1 MNDDA
6 QILIARLLTHQTLR
20 RDDKLV
26 KRVLSDELFRAE
38 IDTRLLATGLK
49 LLDNVYA
56 DHVTLALTRAIEPKI
71 FGARDVWQNNNFG
84 LSRDGVALLVV
95 LWAQII
101 LPKRERQ
108 ETHQHAE
115 DDQNDMFGVEKP
127 LPRAEDTSIGIA
139 YKALLADFGDKL
151 GKKTRLDMNLGILA
165 KLGFIERRGDV
176 IVEGPL
182 LDLMMD
188 TDLLKERIINGALAD
203 VFKRAPAQI
212 IPVPRRAPPAA
223 ADATVAAEE
232 PADAADAEVPAFD
245 APAFDVPAFD
255 VPAAIHREVL
265 PVGASAEEHAVEADA
280 AHDSAAGDD
289 HAAAAPSDDTP
300 ARD

>member
-1 MNDDA
+1 MNDDS

-38 IDTRLLATGLK
+38 VDSRLLACGMK

-84 LSRDGVALLVV
+84 LARDGVALLVV
-95 LWAQII
+95 LWAQIV

-115 DDQNDMFGVEKP
+115 EDQNDMFDKDRP
-127 LPRAEDTSIGIA
+127 LPRAEDSSTGIS
-139 YKALLADFGDKL
+139 YKALLSDFGDKL
-151 GKKTRLDMNLGILA
+151 GKKTRMDMNLGILA
-165 KLGFIERRGDV
+165 KLGFIERRGEV

-188 TDLLKERIINGALAD
+188 TDLLKERIVNGALAD
-203 VFKRAPAQI
+203 VFQRAPGVANAANAAE
-212 IPVPRRAPPAA
+212 PAEAASAAEAGPEAA
-223 ADATVAAEE
+223 ADAAPTVQ
-232 PADAADAEVPAFD
+232 PN
-245 APAFDVPAFD
+245 
-255 VPAAIHREVL
+255 
-265 PVGASAEEHAVEADA
+265 
-280 AHDSAAGDD
+280 
-289 HAAAAPSDDTP
+289 
-300 ARD
+300 

>member
-1 MNDDA
+1 MNDDS
-6 QILIARLLTHQTLR
+6 QILIARLLSHQTLR

-26 KRVLSDELFRAE
+26 KRVLSDEQFRKEVDA
-38 IDTRLLATGLK
+38 RLLAVGLK

-56 DHVTLALTRAIEPKI
+56 DHVTLALHRNIEPKI
-71 FGARDVWQNNNFG
+71 FGAKDVWQNNNFG

-115 DDQNDMFGVEKP
+115 DNQNDMFGTEKP

-151 GKKTRLDMNLGILA
+151 GKKTRLDMNLGILS

-182 LDLMMD
+182 LDLLMD
-188 TDLLKERIINGALAD
+188 TDLLKERIVNGALAD
-203 VFKRAPAQI
+203 VFKRSPPTLVA
-212 IPVPRRAPPAA
+212 VPRSEPPIVVDPVEEIIIEEEILPAFEAPPPAPPPI
-223 ADATVAAEE
+223 EE
-232 PADAADAEVPAFD
+232 DTP
-245 APAFDVPAFD
+245 
-255 VPAAIHREVL
+255 
-265 PVGASAEEHAVEADA
+265 
-280 AHDSAAGDD
+280 
-289 HAAAAPSDDTP
+289 DTP
-300 ARD
+300 AKG

>member
-20 RDDKLV
+20 REDRLV
-26 KRVLSDELFRAE
+26 KRVLSDEIFRAE
-38 IDTRLLATGLK
+38 VDARLLATGMK

-115 DDQNDMFGVEKP
+115 DDQNDMFGVERP

-165 KLGFIERRGDV
+165 KLGFIERRGDI

-203 VFKRAPAQI
+203 VFKRSPAQI
-212 IPVPRRAPPAA
+212 IPVPRTMAPQTEEDLQAES
-223 ADATVAAEE
+223 DA
-232 PADAADAEVPAFD
+232 ADAADIAYADSIP
-245 APAFDVPAFD
+245 PFDVP
-255 VPAAIHREVL
+255 PPS
-265 PVGASAEEHAVEADA
+265 PVEKSGTDPDLSAENDL
-280 AHDSAAGDD
+280 
-289 HAAAAPSDDTP
+289 P
-300 ARD
+300 AED

>member
-6 QILIARLLTHQTLR
+6 QILIARLLSHQTLR

-26 KRVLSDELFRAE
+26 KRVLSDEQFRTEVDA
-38 IDTRLLATGLK
+38 RLLAVGLK

-56 DHVTLALTRAIEPKI
+56 DHVTVALHRNIEPKI
-71 FGARDVWQNNNFG
+71 FGAKDVWQNNNFG

-115 DDQNDMFGVEKP
+115 DNQNDMFGTDKP

-151 GKKTRLDMNLGILA
+151 GKKTRLDMNLGILS

-176 IVEGPL
+176 VVEGPL
-182 LDLMMD
+182 LDLLMD
-188 TDLLKERIINGALAD
+188 TDLLKERIVNGALAD
-203 VFKRAPAQI
+203 VFKRSPPTIVA
-212 IPVPRRAPPAA
+212 VPRSEPPIAPEP
-223 ADATVAAEE
+223 AAEE
-232 PADAADAEVPAFD
+232 EILPAFE
-245 APAFDVPAFD
+245 APPPA
-255 VPAAIHREVL
+255 PI
-265 PVGASAEEHAVEADA
+265 
-280 AHDSAAGDD
+280 
-289 HAAAAPSDDTP
+289 DDTP
-300 ARD
+300 AKD

>member
-20 RDDKLV
+20 RDDRLV
-26 KRVLSDELFRAE
+26 KRVLSDEIFRAE
-38 IDTRLLATGLK
+38 VDARLLATGMK

-115 DDQNDMFGVEKP
+115 DDQNDMFGVERP

-165 KLGFIERRGDV
+165 KLGFIERRGDI

-203 VFKRAPAQI
+203 VFKRSPAQI
-212 IPVPRRAPPAA
+212 IPVPRTMAPQTEE
-223 ADATVAAEE
+223 DLQAE
-232 PADAADAEVPAFD
+232 ADAADAADIAYADSIPAFEAPPPAPIDTTEAVADD
-245 APAFDVPAFD
+245 ADT
-255 VPAAIHREVL
+255 E
-265 PVGASAEEHAVEADA
+265 G
-280 AHDSAAGDD
+280 
-289 HAAAAPSDDTP
+289 SDP
-300 ARD
+300 RV

>member
-1 MNDDA
+1 MNDDS
-6 QILIARLLTHQTLR
+6 QILIARLLTHQHLR

-38 IDTRLLATGLK
+38 VDARLLATGLK

-56 DHVTLALTRAIEPKI
+56 DHVTLALHRAIEPKI

-108 ETHQHAE
+108 ETHQHA
-115 DDQNDMFGVEKP
+115 DDEQNDMFGIEKP

-139 YKALLADFGDKL
+139 YQALLADFGDKL

-188 TDLLKERIINGALAD
+188 TDQLKERIINGALAD
-203 VFKRAPAQI
+203 VFKRSPAQV
-212 IPVPRRAPPAA
+212 IPVPRRTPPIAVDDEPAA
-223 ADATVAAEE
+223 EQ
-232 PADAADAEVPAFD
+232 AADDVEEEDIVPAFD
-245 APAFDVPAFD
+245 IPADS
-255 VPAAIHREVL
+255 L
-265 PVGASAEEHAVEADA
+265 PDAS
-280 AHDSAAGDD
+280 
-289 HAAAAPSDDTP
+289 PSDAPPADTP
-300 ARD
+300 ADDTDLPTKD

>member
-26 KRVLSDELFRAE
+26 KRVLSDEIFRAE
-38 IDTRLLATGLK
+38 VDARLLATGLK
-49 LLDNVYA
+49 MLDNVYA

-71 FGARDVWQNNNFG
+71 FGARDIWQNNNFG

-115 DDQNDMFGVEKP
+115 DDQNDMFGVERP

-165 KLGFIERRGDV
+165 KLGFIERRGDI

-203 VFKRAPAQI
+203 VFKRTPAQI
-212 IPVPRRAPPAA
+212 IPVPRTMAPQTAE
-223 ADATVAAEE
+223 DLEAEE
-232 PADAADAEVPAFD
+232 EAADAADIAYAESLPPAEAPPAESD
-245 APAFDVPAFD
+245 A
-255 VPAAIHREVL
+255 
-265 PVGASAEEHAVEADA
+265 
-280 AHDSAAGDD
+280 
-289 HAAAAPSDDTP
+289 TP
-300 ARD
+300 AEGSDPRV

>member
-6 QILIARLLTHQTLR
+6 QILIARLLSHQTLR

-26 KRVLSDELFRAE
+26 KRVLSDEQFRTEVDA
-38 IDTRLLATGLK
+38 RLLAVGLK

-56 DHVTLALTRAIEPKI
+56 DHVTLALHRNIEPKI
-71 FGARDVWQNNNFG
+71 FGAKDVWQNNNFS

-115 DDQNDMFGVEKP
+115 DNQNDMFGVEKP

-151 GKKTRLDMNLGILA
+151 GKKTRLDMNLGILS

-182 LDLMMD
+182 LDLLMD
-188 TDLLKERIINGALAD
+188 TDLLKERIVNGALAD
-203 VFKRAPAQI
+203 VFKRSPPTIVAVPRSEPPIAIDAPAE
-212 IPVPRRAPPAA
+212 AA
-223 ADATVAAEE
+223 NDDEE
-232 PADAADAEVPAFD
+232 ILPAFD
-245 APAFDVPAFD
+245 APPPAPID
-255 VPAAIHREVL
+255 
-265 PVGASAEEHAVEADA
+265 AV
-280 AHDSAAGDD
+280 
-289 HAAAAPSDDTP
+289 SDDTP
-300 ARD
+300 AKD

>member
-20 RDDKLV
+20 REDRLV
-26 KRVLSDELFRAE
+26 KRVLSDEIFRAE
-38 IDTRLLATGLK
+38 VDARLLATGMK

-115 DDQNDMFGVEKP
+115 DDQNDMFGVERP

-165 KLGFIERRGDV
+165 KLGFIERRGDI

-203 VFKRAPAQI
+203 VFKRSPAQI
-212 IPVPRRAPPAA
+212 IPVPRTMAPQTEE
-223 ADATVAAEE
+223 DLQAE
-232 PADAADAEVPAFD
+232 ADAADAADIAYADSVPAFE
-245 APAFDVPAFD
+245 APPPFPLDKSGTDPD
-255 VPAAIHREVL
+255 L
-265 PVGASAEEHAVEADA
+265 SAENDL
-280 AHDSAAGDD
+280 
-289 HAAAAPSDDTP
+289 P
-300 ARD
+300 AED

>member
-1 MNDDA
+1 MNDDS
-6 QILIARLLTHQTLR
+6 QILIARLLTHHTLR

-38 IDTRLLATGLK
+38 VDARLLACGMK

-84 LSRDGVALLVV
+84 LARDGVALMVV

-115 DDQNDMFGVEKP
+115 DDQNDMFGTEKP
-127 LPRAEDTSIGIA
+127 LPRAEDTSIGIS
-139 YKALLADFGDKL
+139 YKALLSDFGDKL
-151 GKKTRLDMNLGILA
+151 GKKTRMDMNLGILA

-176 IVEGPL
+176 LVEGPL

-188 TDLLKERIINGALAD
+188 TDVLKERIINGALAD

-212 IPVPRRAPPAA
+212 VVLPARSLDLEVREEAGAYEVDAQADAVEAQDAA
-223 ADATVAAEE
+223 ADDG
-232 PADAADAEVPAFD
+232 ADAVAVADVG
-245 APAFDVPAFD
+245 APAG
-255 VPAAIHREVL
+255 IHV
-265 PVGASAEEHAVEADA
+265 DA
-280 AHDSAAGDD
+280 AGAARADD
-289 HAAAAPSDDTP
+289 AVDTDLPP
-300 ARD
+300 ATPH

>member
-1 MNDDA
+1 MNDDS
-6 QILIARLLTHQTLR
+6 QILIARLLTHHTLR

-38 IDTRLLATGLK
+38 VDARLLACGMK

-84 LSRDGVALLVV
+84 LARDGVALMVV

-115 DDQNDMFGVEKP
+115 DDQNDMFGTDKP
-127 LPRAEDTSIGIA
+127 LPRAEDTSIGIS

-151 GKKTRLDMNLGILA
+151 GKKTRMDMNLGILSR
-165 KLGFIERRGDV
+165 LGFIERRGDV
-176 IVEGPL
+176 LVEGPL

-188 TDLLKERIINGALAD
+188 TDVLKERIINGALAD
-203 VFKRAPAQI
+203 VFKRAPADI
-212 IPVPRRAPPAA
+212 VVLPARSLDLAPAA
-223 ADATVAAEE
+223 AALADEL
-232 PADAADAEVPAFD
+232 ADALADD
-245 APAFDVPAFD
+245 APLADPDLDQVP
-255 VPAAIHREVL
+255 
-265 PVGASAEEHAVEADA
+265 DA
-280 AHDSAAGDD
+280 PHD
-289 HAAAAPSDDTP
+289 TTI
-300 ARD
+300 

>member
-26 KRVLSDELFRAE
+26 KRVLSDEIFRAE
-38 IDTRLLATGLK
+38 VDQRLLAVGMK

-56 DHVTLALTRAIEPKI
+56 DHVTLALHRSIEPKI
-71 FGARDVWQNNNFG
+71 FGARDIWQNNNFG

-115 DDQNDMFGVEKP
+115 DDQNDMFGTEKP

-165 KLGFIERRGDV
+165 KLGFIERRNDI

-182 LDLMMD
+182 LDLLMD
-188 TDLLKERIINGALAD
+188 TDLLKERIINGALSD
-203 VFKRAPAQI
+203 VFKRSPATI
-212 IPVPRRAPPAA
+212 VHVPRSEPPIA
-223 ADATVAAEE
+223 ADEAANDEAVEDTEE
-232 PADAADAEVPAFD
+232 VPPAFD
-245 APAFDVPAFD
+245 IPEKD
-255 VPAAIHREVL
+255 
-265 PVGASAEEHAVEADA
+265 
-280 AHDSAAGDD
+280 
-289 HAAAAPSDDTP
+289 
-300 ARD
+300 

>member
-1 MNDDA
+1 MNDDS
-6 QILIARLLTHQTLR
+6 QILIARLLSHQTLR

-26 KRVLSDELFRAE
+26 KRVLSDELFRKE
-38 IDTRLLATGLK
+38 VDTRLLAVGLK

-56 DHVTLALTRAIEPKI
+56 DHVTLALHRNIEPKI
-71 FGARDVWQNNNFG
+71 FGAKDVWQNNNFG

-115 DDQNDMFGVEKP
+115 DNQNDMFGTEKP

-151 GKKTRLDMNLGILA
+151 GKKTRLDMNLGILS

-182 LDLMMD
+182 LDLLMD
-188 TDLLKERIINGALAD
+188 TDLLKERIVNGALAD
-203 VFKRAPAQI
+203 VFKRSPPTLVA
-212 IPVPRRAPPAA
+212 VPRSEPPIVIEEVVMEEEILPAFEAPP
-223 ADATVAAEE
+223 
-232 PADAADAEVPAFD
+232 PAP
-245 APAFDVPAFD
+245 
-255 VPAAIHREVL
+255 L
-265 PVGASAEEHAVEADA
+265 PIE
-280 AHDSAAGDD
+280 
-289 HAAAAPSDDTP
+289 DDTP
-300 ARD
+300 DTPDTPAKD